1 MGLLNSFKKAYN
13 KHGGAW
19 FAVGAITLTVVE
31 GITAYRAGKRS
42 GQHPEWDTKQKVLN
56 VAAPVAVGAADVAC
70 IAAGQHKNAG
80 QIATLVSSQILNEK
94 KRQQWM
100 KKATEVVGEENMN
113 KIRESMHPV
122 NENDIRNYG
131 DDIFLFIDDYTGAK
145 TYSTI
150 DDMRIAIDMF
160 HEYYHREQ
168 CAAYGTWLEFAGFE
182 RFDGINNPVP
192 VTCDIDGN
200 AIAGLSDMKIGFNA
214 CRQWEDYNTDWIGI
228 YIREH
233 VNKETGQKYFT
244 VDMDA
249 YPMAKYDEY

>member
-56 VAAPVAVGAADVAC
+56 VAGPVAVGAADVAC

-122 NENDIRNYG
+122 NDIPNSNDGR
-131 DDIFLFIDDYTGAK
+131 FLYIDDFTGGKAFLTK
-145 TYSTI
+145 QEWY
-150 DDMRIAIDMF
+150 
-160 HEYYHREQ
+160 E
-168 CAAYGTWLEFAGFE
+168 GVLEFQRLYAEQGYAAHGDLLKCCHFE
-182 RFDGINNPVP
+182 RFDGVTNPIP
-192 VTCDIDGN
+192 VTDDAEGN
-200 AIAGLSDMKIGFNA
+200 PLEALSDMDIGYNA
-214 CRQWEDYNTDWIGI
+214 CKQWEDGWGTPWIDV
-228 YIREH
+228 RVEEA
-233 VNKETGQKYFT
+233 VNKQTGQIYYVQT
-244 VDMDA
+244 TDM
-249 YPMAKYDEY
+249 YPVANYMDF